1 MKNKNIV
8 EKYFNQ
14 KDFSIIEIV
23 LAIIAVVSLIVAT
36 VVQGGG
42 PIGLPVLLAC
52 IVAFCI
58 CRSFKIKD
66 SEIEEILRKTI
77 QDNKIDCSEND
88 IQCYDLKSAV
98 IKKRKDGKF
107 ISPNYYITNIVFAAE
122 ETVFNIYVI
131 DLIEQSVENLSR
143 RVDLNKA
150 IILTEEMIKTRAGNA
165 KVFYLEIEGG
175 CVIPVEL
182 NDFVASQLIQKVCD
196 RHKK

>member
-66 SEIEEILRKTI
+66 SEIEEVLRKII

-107 ISPNYYITNIVFAAE
+107 ISPNYYITAIVFFAE
-122 ETVFNIYVI
+122 ETIFNIYVI
-131 DLIEQSVENLSR
+131 DLIKQSAEKLSY
-143 RVDLNKA
+143 RVDTDKA
-150 IILTEEMIKTRAGNA
+150 IILTEETIKTRAGFA
-165 KVFYLEIEGG
+165 KVSWLEIEGDG
-175 CVIPVEL
+175 VIFVES
-182 NDFVASQLIQKVCD
+182 NDYKASQLIQKVCD

>member
-23 LAIIAVVSLIVAT
+23 WIIIAVVSLIVAT

-52 IVAFCI
+52 IVAFCV

-66 SEIEEILRKTI
+66 SEIEEVLRKII

-88 IQCYDLKSAV
+88 IQCYDLKIAV

-107 ISPNYYITNIVFAAE
+107 ISPNYYITDIVFFAE
-122 ETVFNIYVI
+122 ETIFNIYVI
-131 DLIEQSVENLSR
+131 DLIKQSAEKLSH
-143 RVDLNKA
+143 RVGINKS
-150 IILTEEMIKTRAGNA
+150 IVLTEEIIKTRAGFA
-165 KVFYLEIEGG
+165 KVSYLKMEGG

-182 NDFVASQLIQKVCD
+182 NDYKASQLIQKVCD